1 MERFGGLNF
10 CSFNPTEVFEEI
22 LSNCLGQKCLL
33 LKRGTYTQGK
43 TCSTLDHR
51 EKHKASASKS
61 FYVHSA
67 TNTNGLQ
74 QISCDT

>member
-43 TCSTLDHR
+43 TYGTLDHR
-51 EKHKASASKS
+51 EKHKGSASKS
-61 FYVHSA
+61 FHVHSA